1 MVQNLENNKGKKKIK
16 VIDRSIA
23 TTGIWWVLLQT
34 YISIWRGGVGGVP
47 GWFAITQVAILH
59 RQFLSVSKSV
69 FSYHMV
75 PHLNNLRAVPVA
87 TV

>member
-34 YISIWRGGVGGVP
+34 YISIWRVGVGWSQG
-47 GWFAITQVAILH
+47 GLQ
-59 RQFLSVSKSV
+59 
-69 FSYHMV
+69 
-75 PHLNNLRAVPVA
+75 
-87 TV
+87 